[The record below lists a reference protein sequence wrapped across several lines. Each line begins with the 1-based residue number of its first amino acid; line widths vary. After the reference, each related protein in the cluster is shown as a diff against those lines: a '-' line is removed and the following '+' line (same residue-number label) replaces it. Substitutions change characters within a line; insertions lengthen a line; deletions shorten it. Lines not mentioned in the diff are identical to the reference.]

1 MQGEAER
8 ALRCRRPSL
17 PNRPHF
23 DADSIDS
30 AIPRPGTGGLT
41 VGYGILIRLG
51 EFDLRLLPHECPM
64 CIRWKPQADL
74 KLSSPVISSRS
85 PTSLTTTRPTSART
99 DRLANTRPVV
109 NDPSGTR
116 NYARVPNRAADLARA
131 RAASTSRSRGS
142 AAVTRAS
149 TRTRA
154 VAATS
159 STARSKAALLALDG
173 VLNPLSFLTN
183 WSDAARISSS
193 DAGGWKLNSV
203 LMFLHISW
211 SPPVGLRH

>member
-1 MQGEAER
+1 MYHTDRRHARGGR
-8 ALRCRRPSL
+8 ARAALPAAFTSKSTSFRCR
-17 PNRPHF
+17 F
-23 DADSIDS
+23 DRLGDPQAGDRRLDFGLRNPDPLGRVRFTASV
-30 AIPRPGTGGLT
+30 PRMSHVHQVEEPGGL
-41 VGYGILIRLG
+41 GAFLARYLKQI
-51 EFDLRLLPHECPM
+51 
-64 CIRWKPQADL
+64 ADF
-74 KLSSPVISSRS
+74 
-85 PTSLTTTRPTSART
+85 TTTRPT
-99 DRLANTRPVV
+99 

-142 AAVTRAS
+142 VAVTRAS

-193 DAGGWKLNSV
+193 DAGGWKLNNV

>member
-1 MQGEAER
+1 MRKR
-8 ALRCRRPSL
+8 A
-17 PNRPHF
+17 
-23 DADSIDS
+23 
-30 AIPRPGTGGLT
+30 
-41 VGYGILIRLG
+41 
-51 EFDLRLLPHECPM
+51 
-64 CIRWKPQADL
+64 
-74 KLSSPVISSRS
+74 
-85 PTSLTTTRPTSART
+85 
-99 DRLANTRPVV
+99 DRLTNTGPVV
-109 NDPSGTR
+109 NDPSGAC
-116 NYARVPNRAADLARA
+116 NYARGPNRAADLARA
-131 RAASTSRSRGS
+131 RAASASRSRGS

-173 VLNPLSFLTN
+173 VLKPLSFLTN

-211 SPPVGLRH
+211 SPPVGRRHWPRHDSGLRWREICGNWLCSVVVRRAKLQRTPLGKLLNLQSTSSQRNGSQYRGRPG

>member
-8 ALRCRRPSL
+8 ALRYRPPPL

-23 DADSIDS
+23 GADSIDS
-30 AIPRPGTGGLT
+30 AVPSPGPVACCGL
-41 VGYGILIRLG
+41 RNPDPPG
-51 EFDLRLLPHECPM
+51 EFDLRLLSHEC
-64 CIRWKPQADL
+64 RHVHQVEAAGGL
-74 KLSSPVISSRS
+74 EASSPVISSRS
-85 PTSLTTTRPTSART
+85 PRASTRPA
-99 DRLANTRPVV
+99 V

-131 RAASTSRSRGS
+131 RAASTSRSRGT

-193 DAGGWKLNSV
+193 DAGGWKLNNV

-211 SPPVGLRH
+211 SPPVGLRHSPHMIMD